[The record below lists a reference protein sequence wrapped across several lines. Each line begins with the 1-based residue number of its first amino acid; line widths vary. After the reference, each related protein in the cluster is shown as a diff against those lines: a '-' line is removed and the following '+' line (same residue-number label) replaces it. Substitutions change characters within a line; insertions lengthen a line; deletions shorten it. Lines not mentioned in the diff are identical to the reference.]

1 MCRSLRSMFRILG
14 VYNFDLLTATFALGP
29 QSKIVQLRIDTHKD
43 LQTFKDDKNL
53 LLPSIM
59 NYLSKYALKMGNS
72 SCLLQK
78 SVQIKENSEP
88 VVLLK
93 YTKKPE
99 YHQSVDSNQIRS
111 EAQHNGVKYF
121 LKKYS

>member
-1 MCRSLRSMFRILG
+1 
-14 VYNFDLLTATFALGP
+14 
-29 QSKIVQLRIDTHKD
+29 
-43 LQTFKDDKNL
+43 
-53 LLPSIM
+53 M
-59 NYLSKYALKMGNS
+59 NYLSKHAVKMGYS
-72 SCLLQK
+72 SSLLQK
-78 SVQIKENSEP
+78 TVQIKENSEP

-99 YHQSVDSNQIRS
+99 YHQSADSNQSRS